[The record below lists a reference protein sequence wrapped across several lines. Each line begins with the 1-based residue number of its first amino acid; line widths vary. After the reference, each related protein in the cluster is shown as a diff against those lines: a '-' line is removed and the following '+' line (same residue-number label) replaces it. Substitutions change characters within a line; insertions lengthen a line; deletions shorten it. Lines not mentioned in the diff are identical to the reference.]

1 MNNTDAFNIITP
13 SELGKHIELLKINLG
28 KVVQEYGIN
37 SKETLTLSQELDQY
51 IILCQR
57 CCPKAECN

>member
-1 MNNTDAFNIITP
+1 MNNSDAFNIITP

-37 SKETLTLSQELDQY
+37 SKETLTLSQ
-51 IILCQR
+51 
-57 CCPKAECN
+57 